1 MTKPIDRSLV
11 LVRHGQSEG
20 NLKNI
25 FTGWNDL
32 GLTEQG
38 IAEARGV
45 GQRLQTLGVGFDVA
59 FTSTLRRAWQSCSII
74 LKVMGQ
80 SNVPEFRN
88 PALNERNYRDLTG
101 LNKDEA
107 RTRWGE
113 AQVHLWRRAYDMPP
127 PGGESLKD
135 TSARVLP
142 FFIQA
147 ILPRVMRGER
157 TLVVA
162 HGNSLRSLVMV
173 LDRLSPEAVT
183 SVEFATGDI
192 HLYRLAAD
200 TTVERKQVSLAEAKF
215 LSKPTDGGV
224 QGSSAKEF

>member
-1 MTKPIDRSLV
+1 MSFDNPATQPSIDRRLV

-25 FTGWNDL
+25 FTGSRDL
-32 GLTEQG
+32 GLTERG
-38 IAEARGV
+38 IAEASGV
-45 GQRLQTLGVGFDVA
+45 AQRLQALDVRFDIA
-59 FTSTLRRAWQSCSII
+59 FTSRLRRAWQSII
-74 LKVMGQ
+74 LENMGQ
-80 SNVPEFRN
+80 ANVRQCRN
-88 PALNERNYRDLTG
+88 AALNERDYGDLTG

-107 RTRWGE
+107 RTRWGDD
-113 AQVHLWRRAYDMPP
+113 QVHLWRRSYDVAP

-135 TSARVLP
+135 TSARILP
-142 FFIQA
+142 FFIQT
-147 ILPRVMRGER
+147 ILPAVMRGDR

-173 LDRLSPEAVT
+173 LDRLSLESVT

-200 TTVERKQVSLAEAKF
+200 TTVAQRQVSLASGE
-215 LSKPTDGGV
+215 T
-224 QGSSAKEF
+224 

>member
-1 MTKPIDRSLV
+1 MTKSINRSLV

-25 FTGWNDL
+25 FTGWKDL
-32 GLTEQG
+32 GLTERG
-38 IAEARGV
+38 IAEARAV
-45 GQRLQTLGVGFDVA
+45 GQRLETLGVSFDVS
-59 FTSTLRRAWQSCSII
+59 FTSMLRRAWQSCSIV

-80 SNVPEFRN
+80 SDVQEFRDA
-88 PALNERNYRDLTG
+88 ALNERNYGDLTG

-107 RTRWGE
+107 RARWGDD
-113 AQVHLWRRAYDMPP
+113 QVHLWRRSYSVAP

-142 FFIQA
+142 IFIQA

-162 HGNSLRSLVMV
+162 HGNSLRSLVVV
-173 LDRLSPEAVT
+173 LDRLSPEAVA

-192 HLYRLAAD
+192 HLYHLAPD
-200 TTVERKQVSLAEAKF
+200 TTVEHKQVSPA
-215 LSKPTDGGV
+215 
-224 QGSSAKEF
+224 

>member
-1 MTKPIDRSLV
+1 MTNHVERRLV

-25 FTGWNDL
+25 FTGWSDL

-38 IAEARGV
+38 VAEARAVGERLETMGV
-45 GQRLQTLGVGFDVA
+45 SFDVA
-59 FTSTLRRAWQSCSII
+59 FTSMLRRAWHSCSII

-80 SNVPEFRN
+80 SDVPEFRD
-88 PALNERNYRDLTG
+88 PALNERNYGDLTG

-107 RTRWGE
+107 RARWGE
-113 AQVHLWRRAYDMPP
+113 AQVHLWRRSYDVPP

-192 HLYRLAAD
+192 HLYRLAPD
-200 TTVERKQVSLAEAKF
+200 TTVVSKQISLAEAKI
-215 LSKPTDGGV
+215 LSKSADG
-224 QGSSAKEF
+224 

>member
-1 MTKPIDRSLV
+1 MTKPIDRTLV

-25 FTGWNDL
+25 FTGWSDL
-32 GLTEQG
+32 GLTDQG
-38 IAEARGV
+38 IAEARAV

-59 FTSTLRRAWQSCSII
+59 FTSMLRRAWQSCSIV
-74 LKVMGQ
+74 LKAMGQ
-80 SNVPEFRN
+80 SDVPEFRD
-88 PALNERNYRDLTG
+88 PALNERNYGELTG

-107 RTRWGE
+107 RKRWGE
-113 AQVHLWRRAYDMPP
+113 AQVHLWRRSYEVPP

-173 LDRLSPEAVT
+173 LDRLSPEAVA

-192 HLYRLAAD
+192 HLYQLAPD
-200 TTVERKQVSLAEAKF
+200 TPVERKQISLAEAK
-215 LSKPTDGGV
+215 SKIN
-224 QGSSAKEF
+224 

>member
-1 MTKPIDRSLV
+1 MSFEKSATKQSIDRRLV

-25 FTGWNDL
+25 FTGWRDL

-38 IAEARGV
+38 IAEASGV
-45 GQRLQTLGVGFDVA
+45 AQRLQALDVRFDIA
-59 FTSTLRRAWQSCSII
+59 FTSELRRAWQSCSII
-74 LKVMGQ
+74 LENMGQ
-80 SNVPEFRN
+80 ANVRYCRDAE
-88 PALNERNYRDLTG
+88 LNERDYGDLTG

-107 RTRWGE
+107 RTRWGHD
-113 AQVHLWRRAYDMPP
+113 QVHLWRRSYDVAP

-142 FFIQA
+142 FFIQT
-147 ILPRVMRGER
+147 ILPAVMRGEK

-173 LDRLSPEAVT
+173 LDRLSPESVT

-192 HLYRLAAD
+192 HLYHLAAD
-200 TTVERKQVSLAEAKF
+200 TTVAQKRISRASGEI
-215 LSKPTDGGV
+215 
-224 QGSSAKEF
+224 

>member
-1 MTKPIDRSLV
+1 MTKPIDRKLV

-38 IAEARGV
+38 IAEARAV
-45 GQRLQTLGVGFDVA
+45 GQRLQALGVGFDAA
-59 FTSTLRRAWQSCSII
+59 FTSMLRRAWQSCSIV
-74 LKVMGQ
+74 LKAMGQ
-80 SNVPEFRN
+80 SNVPEFRD
-88 PALNERNYRDLTG
+88 PALNERNYGELTG

-107 RTRWGE
+107 RRRWGE
-113 AQVHLWRRAYDMPP
+113 AQVHLWRRSYEVPP

-192 HLYRLAAD
+192 HLYQLAPD
-200 TTVERKQVSLAEAKF
+200 TTVESKQISSAEAKI
-215 LSKPTDGGV
+215 LSKSADG
-224 QGSSAKEF
+224 

>member
-25 FTGWNDL
+25 FTGWDDL
-32 GLTEQG
+32 SPTERG
-38 IAEARGV
+38 ISEARAV
-45 GQRLQTLGVGFDVA
+45 GQRLQTLGVSFDVA
-59 FTSTLRRAWQSCSII
+59 FTSMLRRAWQSCSIV
-74 LKVMGQ
+74 LKAMGQ
-80 SNVPEFRN
+80 SDVPEFRD
-88 PALNERNYRDLTG
+88 PALNERNYGDLTG

-107 RTRWGE
+107 RARWGE
-113 AQVHLWRRAYDMPP
+113 AQVHLWRRSYEVPP

-173 LDRLSPEAVT
+173 LDRLSPEAVG

-192 HLYRLAAD
+192 HLYRLAGD
-200 TTVERKQVSLAEAKF
+200 TTVDHKQVSLA
-215 LSKPTDGGV
+215 
-224 QGSSAKEF
+224 

>member
-1 MTKPIDRSLV
+1 MSFDDIAAEPSIDRCVV

-20 NLKNI
+20 NLKNV
-25 FTGWNDL
+25 FTGWRDL
-32 GLTEQG
+32 GLTERG
-38 IAEARGV
+38 IAEARSV
-45 GQRLQTLGVGFDVA
+45 ARRLQALDVHFDVA
-59 FTSTLRRAWQSCSII
+59 FTSRLERAWRSCSVV
-74 LKVMGQ
+74 LETMGQ
-80 SNVPEFRN
+80 CDIRQCRDS
-88 PALNERNYRDLTG
+88 ALNERDYGDLTG

-107 RTRWGE
+107 RTRWGDD
-113 AQVHLWRRAYDMPP
+113 QVHLWRRSYDVAP

-147 ILPRVMRGER
+147 ILPGVMRGER

-183 SVEFATGDI
+183 SIEFATGDI

-200 TTVERKQVSLAEAKF
+200 TIVAHKQVSLASGE
-215 LSKPTDGGV
+215 T
-224 QGSSAKEF
+224 

>member
-1 MTKPIDRSLV
+1 MTNSVERRLV

-25 FTGWNDL
+25 FTGWDDL
-32 GLTEQG
+32 GLTEAG
-38 IAEARGV
+38 IAEAGNV
-45 GQRLQTLGVGFDVA
+45 GQRLKTLGVSFDVA
-59 FTSTLRRAWQSCSII
+59 FTSTLQRAWKSCSIVLNI
-74 LKVMGQ
+74 MGQ
-80 SNVPEFRN
+80 SDVREFRD
-88 PALNERNYRDLTG
+88 PALNERNYGDLTG
-101 LNKDEA
+101 LNKNKA
-107 RTRWGE
+107 RARWGE
-113 AQVHLWRRAYDMPP
+113 AKVHLWRRSYDVPP
-127 PGGESLKD
+127 PNGESLKD

-147 ILPRVMRGER
+147 ILPGVMRGER

-200 TTVERKQVSLAEAKF
+200 TTVENKQVSLA
-215 LSKPTDGGV
+215 
-224 QGSSAKEF
+224 

>member
-32 GLTEQG
+32 GLTERG
-38 IAEARGV
+38 VSEARAV
-45 GQRLQTLGVGFDVA
+45 GQRLETLGVSFDVA
-59 FTSTLRRAWQSCSII
+59 FTSMLRRAWQSCSIV

-80 SNVPEFRN
+80 SDVRELRDT
-88 PALNERNYRDLTG
+88 ALNERNYGDLTG
-101 LNKDEA
+101 LNKDQA
-107 RTRWGE
+107 RARWGE
-113 AQVHLWRRAYDMPP
+113 EQVHLWRRSYEVPP

-192 HLYRLAAD
+192 HLYHLAAD
-200 TTVERKQVSLAEAKF
+200 TTVDHKQVSLA
-215 LSKPTDGGV
+215 
-224 QGSSAKEF
+224 